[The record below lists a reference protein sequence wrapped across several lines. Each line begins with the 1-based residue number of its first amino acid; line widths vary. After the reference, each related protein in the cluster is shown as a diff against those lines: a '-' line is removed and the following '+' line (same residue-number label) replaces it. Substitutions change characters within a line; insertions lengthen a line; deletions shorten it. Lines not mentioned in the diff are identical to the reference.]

1 MINQSINPGYFAHNG
16 VEFLCYAETM
26 QENVYFTLQFERQ
39 KKEREHKKKQEALT
53 LEETKEQI
61 AQVGL
66 VVMGGDSFSKGR
78 EFKSRHHSLGGHFF
92 HIYLLHKL
100 QRVFEKTK
108 INEKEAGVGP
118 FLKNDD
124 KRSLQLFL
132 SMLLQQ
138 KVLALILGAR

>member
-1 MINQSINPGYFAHNG
+1 
-16 VEFLCYAETM
+16 M

-78 EFKSRHHSLGGHFF
+78 EFKSRHWVDIFSH
-92 HIYLLHKL
+92 
-100 QRVFEKTK
+100 
-108 INEKEAGVGP
+108 
-118 FLKNDD
+118 
-124 KRSLQLFL
+124 LF
-132 SMLLQQ
+132 
-138 KVLALILGAR
+138 VV

>member
-78 EFKSRHHSLGGHFF
+78 EFKSQCHILDGHIFTYIF
-92 HIYLLHKL
+92 VVKFVMCL
-100 QRVFEKTK
+100 K
-108 INEKEAGVGP
+108 IRK
-118 FLKNDD
+118 
-124 KRSLQLFL
+124 
-132 SMLLQQ
+132 
-138 KVLALILGAR
+138 